1 MRHPEII
8 EVFYHLYREVTLSE
22 EKNNIE
28 ETEAEVSAEETEAAA
43 EEASA
48 EPTCEEKL
56 KEAEEKYLRA
66 YADFENI
73 KKRLEKEKY
82 TAIDYASE
90 KFAKDLLP
98 VIDALEM
105 ALQIDDKEQFDKVK
119 EGIQLTLNNLLD
131 AFGKHDIKPVAHDE
145 GFDPNMHEAVMQ
157 VSEEDKDDN
166 AVVQV
171 LQKGYKYKERILRP
185 SLVSINKK

>member
-1 MRHPEII
+1 M
-8 EVFYHLYREVTLSE
+8 SE
-22 EKNNIE
+22 ENNQNEAGE
-28 ETEAEVSAEETEAAA
+28 ELNQPEAEETEAVEAAPAEASCEELLKAA
-43 EEASA
+43 ED
-48 EPTCEEKL
+48 
-56 KEAEEKYLRA
+56 KYLRA

-73 KKRLEKEKY
+73 KKRLEREKY

-119 EGIQLTLNNLLD
+119 EGVQLTLNNLLD
-131 AFGKHDIKPVAHDE
+131 AFGKHDIQPVTHDE

-171 LQKGYKYKERILRP
+171 MQKGYKYKERILRP

>member
-1 MRHPEII
+1 M
-8 EVFYHLYREVTLSE
+8 SE

-28 ETEAEVSAEETEAAA
+28 ETEEEVSAETTEET
-43 EEASA
+43 SA

-56 KEAEEKYLRA
+56 KEAEDKYLRA

-105 ALQIDDKEQFDKVK
+105 AVKIEDKEQFDKVK

-131 AFGKHDIKPVAHDE
+131 AFGKHDIKPVEHDA

-157 VSEEDKDDN
+157 VSEEDKEDN

>member
-1 MRHPEII
+1 M
-8 EVFYHLYREVTLSE
+8 SE
-22 EKNNIE
+22 EKVNANE
-28 ETEAEVSAEETEAAA
+28 EQNEQETVEASDETGTETTEAAA
-43 EEASA
+43 PAEAS
-48 EPTCEEKL
+48 CEEKL
-56 KEAEEKYLRA
+56 KEAEDKYLRA

-73 KKRLEKEKY
+73 KKRLEREKY

-119 EGIQLTLNNLLD
+119 EGVQLTLNNLLD
-131 AFGKHDIKPVAHDE
+131 AFGKHDIKPVEHDE

-157 VSEEDKDDN
+157 VSDENHEDN
-166 AVVQV
+166 AVVMV
-171 LQKGYKYKERILRP
+171 MQKGYKYKERILRP

>member
-1 MRHPEII
+1 
-8 EVFYHLYREVTLSE
+8 LSE
-22 EKNNIE
+22 EKLNENNE
-28 ETEAEVSAEETEAAA
+28 NEAQPEEAAA
-43 EEASA
+43 EAPQEETSEEAAAA
-48 EPTCEEKL
+48 EPSCEELL
-56 KEAEEKYLRA
+56 KAAEEKYLRT

-119 EGIQLTLNNLLD
+119 EGVQLTLNNLLD
-131 AFGKHDIKPVAHDE
+131 VFAKHDIKPVEHEE
-145 GFDPNMHEAVMQ
+145 GFDPNIHEAVMQ
-157 VSEEDKDDN
+157 VASDEHDDN
-166 AVVQV
+166 AVVMV
-171 LQKGYKYKERILRP
+171 MQKGYKYKERVLRP

>member
-1 MRHPEII
+1 M
-8 EVFYHLYREVTLSE
+8 SE
-22 EKNNIE
+22 EKNQNETNE
-28 ETEAEVSAEETEAAA
+28 EQDQPEAVEAEVTQEAEAPAEASCEELLKAA
-43 EEASA
+43 ED
-48 EPTCEEKL
+48 
-56 KEAEEKYLRA
+56 KYLRA

-119 EGIQLTLNNLLD
+119 EGVQLTLNNLLD
-131 AFGKHDIKPVAHDE
+131 AFGKHDIQPVTHDE
-145 GFDPNMHEAVMQ
+145 GFDPNIHEAVMQ
-157 VSEEDKDDN
+157 VSDENHDDN

-171 LQKGYKYKERILRP
+171 MQKGYKYKERILRP

>member
-1 MRHPEII
+1 M
-8 EVFYHLYREVTLSE
+8 SE

-28 ETEAEVSAEETEAAA
+28 ETE

-48 EPTCEEKL
+48 EATEEEAETTPAEATCEEKL

-105 ALQIDDKEQFDKVK
+105 ALQIDDKEQFDKVQ
-119 EGIQLTLNNLLD
+119 EGVQLTLNNLLD
-131 AFGKHDIKPVAHDE
+131 VFGKHNIKPVEHDE
-145 GFDPNMHEAVMQ
+145 GFDPNVHEAVMQ
-157 VSEEDKDDN
+157 VSEEDKEDN

-171 LQKGYKYKERILRP
+171 MQKGYKFKERVLRP

>member
-1 MRHPEII
+1 M
-8 EVFYHLYREVTLSE
+8 SE

-28 ETEAEVSAEETEAAA
+28 ETE

-48 EPTCEEKL
+48 EATEEEAETTPAEATCEEKL

-119 EGIQLTLNNLLD
+119 EGVQLTLNNLLD
-131 AFGKHDIKPVAHDE
+131 VFGKHNIKPVEHDE
-145 GFDPNMHEAVMQ
+145 GFDPNVHEAVMQ
-157 VSEEDKDDN
+157 VSEEDKEDN

-171 LQKGYKYKERILRP
+171 MQKGYKFKERVLRP

>member
-1 MRHPEII
+1 
-8 EVFYHLYREVTLSE
+8 LSE

>member
-1 MRHPEII
+1 M
-8 EVFYHLYREVTLSE
+8 SE
-22 EKNNIE
+22 EKLNANE
-28 ETEAEVSAEETEAAA
+28 EQNEQETVEASGETEAAESA
-43 EEASA
+43 APAEAS
-48 EPTCEEKL
+48 CEEKL
-56 KEAEEKYLRA
+56 KEAEDKYLRA

-119 EGIQLTLNNLLD
+119 EGIQLTRNSLLD
-131 AFGKHDIKPVAHDE
+131 AFGKHDITPVTHEE
-145 GFDPNMHEAVMQ
+145 GFDPNIHEAVMQ
-157 VSEEDKDDN
+157 VASEEHDDN

-171 LQKGYKYKERILRP
+171 MQKGYQYKGRILRP

>member
-1 MRHPEII
+1 M
-8 EVFYHLYREVTLSE
+8 SE
-22 EKNNIE
+22 EKNNTPE
-28 ETEAEVSAEETEAAA
+28 TEEEQSAEAAETEAEAT
-43 EEASA
+43 SA

-56 KEAEEKYLRA
+56 KEAEEKFLRT

-131 AFGKHDIKPVAHDE
+131 AFGKHDIKPVEHDA

-157 VSEEDKDDN
+157 VSDESHDDN

-171 LQKGYKYKERILRP
+171 LQKGYKFKERILRP

>member
-1 MRHPEII
+1 M
-8 EVFYHLYREVTLSE
+8 SE
-22 EKNNIE
+22 NNEALNQE
-28 ETEAEVSAEETEAAA
+28 ETAA
-43 EEASA
+43 EAVETQAAPETAEATDPLSA
-48 EPTCEEKL
+48 CEAKL
-56 KEAEEKYLRA
+56 KEAEDKYLRA

-105 ALQIDDKEQFDKVK
+105 ALLIEDKEQFEKVR
-119 EGIQLTLNNLLD
+119 EGIGLTLNNLQD
-131 AFGKHDIKPVAHDE
+131 VFGKHDIAAVAHDE
-145 GFDPNMHEAVMQ
+145 GFDPNFHEAVMQ
-157 VSEEDKDDN
+157 VSLDEHDDN

-171 LQKGYKYKERILRP
+171 LQKGYKFKERILRP

>member
-1 MRHPEII
+1 M
-8 EVFYHLYREVTLSE
+8 SE

-28 ETEAEVSAEETEAAA
+28 EESTEAAESPETSAA
-43 EEASA
+43 ETPA

-56 KEAEEKYLRA
+56 KEAEDKYLRA
-66 YADFENI
+66 YAEFENI

-105 ALQIDDKEQFDKVK
+105 ALLIDDKEQFDKVK
-119 EGIQLTLNNLLD
+119 EGVQLTLNNLLD
-131 AFGKHDIKPVAHDE
+131 VFGKHDIKPVEHDE
-145 GFDPNMHEAVMQ
+145 GFDPNKHEAVMQ
-157 VSEEDKDDN
+157 VASEEHDDN

>member
-1 MRHPEII
+1 
-8 EVFYHLYREVTLSE
+8 LSE
-22 EKNNIE
+22 EKNTIE
-28 ETEAEVSAEETEAAA
+28 ETEEEAAA
-43 EEASA
+43 EATEAPAEETPA

-119 EGIQLTLNNLLD
+119 R
-131 AFGKHDIKPVAHDE
+131 
-145 GFDPNMHEAVMQ
+145 GF
-157 VSEEDKDDN
+157 S
-166 AVVQV
+166 
-171 LQKGYKYKERILRP
+171 
-185 SLVSINKK
+185 

>member
-1 MRHPEII
+1 M
-8 EVFYHLYREVTLSE
+8 SE

-28 ETEAEVSAEETEAAA
+28 ETEEETSAEATEAAA
-43 EEASA
+43 EETSA

-56 KEAEEKYLRA
+56 KEAEDKYLRA

-119 EGIQLTLNNLLD
+119 EGVQLTLNNLLD
-131 AFGKHDIKPVAHDE
+131 VFGKHDIQPVEHDE
-145 GFDPNMHEAVMQ
+145 GFDPNVHEAVMQ
-157 VSEEDKDDN
+157 VSDENHDDN

-171 LQKGYKYKERILRP
+171 MQKGYKYKERVLRP

>member
-1 MRHPEII
+1 MSNEKKNENPRDED
-8 EVFYHLYREVTLSE
+8 VQTE
-22 EKNNIE
+22 EAE
-28 ETEAEVSAEETEAAA
+28 QAEAVEAEVAEEEAGQADPLS
-43 EEASA
+43 ECEA
-48 EPTCEEKL
+48 KL

-66 YADFENI
+66 YADFENV
-73 KKRLEKEKY
+73 KRRLEKEKY

-105 ALQIDDKEQFDKVK
+105 ALKIDDKEQFDKVK
-119 EGIQLTLNNLLD
+119 EGVQLTLNNLLD
-131 AFGKHDIKPVAHDE
+131 AFGKHDIEPVLHDE
-145 GFDPNMHEAVMQ
+145 GFDPNFHEAVMQ
-157 VSEEDKDDN
+157 VSEDEHEDN

-171 LQKGYKYKERILRP
+171 MQKGYKFKERVLRP

>member
-1 MRHPEII
+1 
-8 EVFYHLYREVTLSE
+8 LSE

-28 ETEAEVSAEETEAAA
+28 ETE

-48 EPTCEEKL
+48 EATEEEAETTPAEATCEEKL

-119 EGIQLTLNNLLD
+119 EGVQLTLNNLLD
-131 AFGKHDIKPVAHDE
+131 VFGKHNIKPVEHDE
-145 GFDPNMHEAVMQ
+145 GFDPNVHEAVMQ
-157 VSEEDKDDN
+157 VSEEDKEDN

-171 LQKGYKYKERILRP
+171 MQKGYKFKERVLRP

>member
-1 MRHPEII
+1 M
-8 EVFYHLYREVTLSE
+8 SE
-22 EKNNIE
+22 EKNQNETGE
-28 ETEAEVSAEETEAAA
+28 ELNQPEAEVTEAAEAVEAAPA
-43 EEASA
+43 EES
-48 EPTCEEKL
+48 CEEKL
-56 KEAEEKYLRA
+56 KAAEDKYLRA

-73 KKRLEKEKY
+73 KKRLEREKY

-119 EGIQLTLNNLLD
+119 EGVQLTLNNLLD
-131 AFGKHDIKPVAHDE
+131 AFSKHDIQPVTHEE
-145 GFDPNMHEAVMQ
+145 GFDPNLHEAVMQ
-157 VSEEDKDDN
+157 VSDEAHDDN

-171 LQKGYKYKERILRP
+171 MQKGYKYKERILRP